1 MNMFYNNLVLSLVNY
16 RVFPAIWWLLEHT
29 ELYLNVSKSLIHARP
44 GGSVSGSDLQVP
56 GLVVQWDPGAEE
68 GLGRLR
74 VVVGPAEL
82 PPLHRVRGRSQARF
96 HVEKIQNFLVV

>member
-1 MNMFYNNLVLSLVNY
+1 M
-16 RVFPAIWWLLEHT
+16 
-29 ELYLNVSKSLIHARP
+29 
-44 GGSVSGSDLQVP
+44 SGSDLQVP
-56 GLVVQWDPGAEE
+56 GLVVQGGPGAEE

-96 HVEKIQNFLVV
+96 HGGNPEFKPAFSYSLNLCVASDRPAAARHCSRHLRDASTPGPAHSCTAGLINK